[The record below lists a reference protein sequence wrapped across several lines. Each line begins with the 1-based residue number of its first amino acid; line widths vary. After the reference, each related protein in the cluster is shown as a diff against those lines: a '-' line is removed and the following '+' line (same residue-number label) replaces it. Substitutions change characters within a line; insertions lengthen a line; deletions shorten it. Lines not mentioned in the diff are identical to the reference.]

1 MSQEGMYSELSQGG
15 DAGGGKKPCWRK
27 WWCLWWKSFNIFNII
42 PYKPTKLHNTPDQS
56 MSVKLKPFIWNKY
69 LYMYKTTYFRYR
81 YWINKKIRFQYL
93 ILDWGPGRFIKTGGL
108 HDELGHGVGVAVAAG
123 PPVLQV
129 AITLECKD
137 NIIVNMSHR
146 TDLGGHLPGNPD
158 AGAPVGH
165 ARGELVHGGGL
176 VEASQPPPVVLPLV
190 RVIVNN
196 MPAKKLLNS
205 LFSRLKC
212 LNEFRSLE
220 TPLSST

>member
-1 MSQEGMYSELSQGG
+1 MILV
-15 DAGGGKKPCWRK
+15 DAGG
-27 WWCLWWKSFNIFNII
+27 LNE
-42 PYKPTKLHNTPDQS
+42 
-56 MSVKLKPFIWNKY
+56 
-69 LYMYKTTYFRYR
+69 
-81 YWINKKIRFQYL
+81 
-93 ILDWGPGRFIKTGGL
+93 
-108 HDELGHGVGVAVAAG
+108 ELGDAVGIAVAAG

-137 NIIVNMSHR
+137 TIIVNMSHR

-190 RVIVNN
+190 RVIINN